1 MSVLKKAMI
10 AATLVTAM
18 AAPALAEDFMAAGC
32 VIREGNF
39 IVTTVNKI
47 KDKLQLPVG
56 TPKGDLTAQQTA
68 IAEASEETDV
78 KLKLVSDKPVRI
90 EDAPNGKVVF
100 FECAPIDANAFKGLL
115 RREKNDMIA
124 VMLVDPHKMKD
135 SAGNK
140 IKMPWRYKGDGDFLK
155 KWLPPAP

>member
-1 MSVLKKAMI
+1 MSALKKAMI

-18 AAPALAEDFMAAGC
+18 ATPALAEDFYAAGC

-47 KDKLQLPVG
+47 KDRLQLPVG

-78 KLKLVSDKPVRI
+78 KLKLVSDKPVRV
-90 EDAPNGKVVF
+90 EDAPNGKIVF

-140 IKMPWRYKGDGDFLK
+140 IKMPWRYKGDGEFLK

>member
-1 MSVLKKAMI
+1 M
-10 AATLVTAM
+10 
-18 AAPALAEDFMAAGC
+18 
-32 VIREGNF
+32 IREGNF